1 MLNSFLGFDK
11 SNNIGQ
17 TIEDFSILKIIN
29 HKGNNFVA
37 KVRSNLD
44 NKIYMMKRIEQKPID
59 SNENI
64 YMKREKFFIKVLKN
78 ENIVKYY
85 TDFEENNFLYL
96 ITEYVENED
105 LNQKIQLMNCDQNYK
120 MNEERLM
127 SIMLQCLKALSY
139 LDYSVSTTKK
149 NSKKFLTS
157 IKSIKNI
164 Y

>member
-127 SIMLQCLKALSY
+127 SIMLQCLKALFRLLWYNILCIKARS
-139 LDYSVSTTKK
+139 
-149 NSKKFLTS
+149 NS
-157 IKSIKNI
+157 NR
-164 Y
+164 